1 MIAVVGLSALLPA
14 AAFALQSRTY
24 DVSSGALGMEW
35 KTSGGIS
42 AEKTPA
48 GLILRTGSVTGTVLT
63 DAVPSFFPEAA
74 TVVLSAES
82 PGTMYFTW
90 SRAADPAHL
99 FTVTIPFGTADEI
112 PLSFSLRRNRA
123 WKSDLLSFGITLPPN
138 TAVMIHGIDF
148 LRWSYAER
156 LAFMAKSFFVFDEY
170 RPYSINFVWGPLFAM
185 NAIEAGNLYQAL
197 PPQQLYA
204 MVPLN
209 LLLVTGLILIT
220 AWHLRKSPVG
230 AKKRRIV
237 TQGMVFILI
246 FWIAMDLRMGSE
258 FLSWVIH
265 DHQSYISAPAA
276 TREFRDRGRFY
287 DFGTYASG
295 LVSDRDTYVF
305 LAQQQW
311 PYLGNMRYLT
321 YPAIPGFDIE
331 QDDTWVIYDRP
342 DIGVNAGGQI
352 AIDGEPL
359 TPPGRILGRFDET
372 SFVFRISAP

>member
-35 KTSGGIS
+35 KTSGRIS

-48 GLILRTGSVTGTVLT
+48 GLVLSTGSETGTVLT

-74 TVVLSAES
+74 TVVLSADS

-90 SRAADPAHL
+90 NRKENPARLH
-99 FTVTIPFGTADEI
+99 TVILPYGTGNEV
-112 PLSFSLRRNRA
+112 PLSFSLRRNQA
-123 WKSDLLSFGITLPPN
+123 WHDDLLSFGITLPPN

-156 LAFMAKSFFVFDEY
+156 MAFMAKSFFVFDDY
-170 RPYSINFVWGPLFAM
+170 RPYSINFVWGPLLAM
-185 NAIEAGNLYQAL
+185 NPIEAGNLYQAL

-204 MVPLN
+204 MELVN
-209 LLLVTGLILIT
+209 LLLVLGLVLIA
-220 AWHLRKSPVG
+220 AWHLWKSPHG
-230 AKKRRIV
+230 TKKRRIV
-237 TQGMVFILI
+237 VQGMTLILML
-246 FWIAMDLRMGSE
+246 WIAMDLRMGSE
-258 FLSWVIH
+258 FLAWVIH
-265 DHQSYISAPAA
+265 DHETYIGAPSS

-342 DIGVNAGGQI
+342 DIAVNAGGQI